1 MQQGQ
6 EERKRE
12 TREREV
18 ENKKN
23 AVGVTTNR
31 LTKRKFGCNK
41 ITYNNTLKQIIFCT
55 PIKEKRCL
63 QLGRQGLTRDE
74 NGKYEEVLKK

>member
-1 MQQGQ
+1 MFLHFGTDMWEKKWLGTQRQKDLRRMQQGY

-41 ITYNNTLKQIIFCT
+41 ITYNNTLK
-55 PIKEKRCL
+55 
-63 QLGRQGLTRDE
+63 
-74 NGKYEEVLKK
+74 